1 MMLDELQEGDTILA
15 TEVSR
20 LSRSTK
26 QFIELLELVKE
37 KGLRLVVGSL
47 TIDCRTNGK
56 MDIMTEMTLKIMSV
70 FSELEKQMISER
82 VKSGMENARAKGKT
96 LGRPATTA
104 DDIPSKFMETYKLH
118 SAGKLNVTDLSRLNG
133 MSRTT
138 VYKYISLI
146 EEQLKN

>member
-1 MMLDELQEGDTILA
+1 MLDELQEGDTVLA

-37 KGLRLVVGSL
+37 KGLRLVVGSM
-47 TIDCRTNGK
+47 TIDCRADGK
-56 MDIMTEMTLKIMSV
+56 MDIMTETRLKIMSV

-104 DDIPSKFMETYKLH
+104 NDIPSKFMETYRLH
-118 SAGKLNVTDLSRLNG
+118 RAGKLNVTDLSRLNG
-133 MSRTT
+133 MSRTR

-146 EEQLKN
+146 DAQIKD